1 MFHFRA
7 HLVIVCLYRG
17 VHHIDPGVGSHTKA
31 LQAEPRNSS
40 SWPRALIPAAIQKA
54 TKGRMY
60 IDLTPEQKALRET
73 LRRYFD
79 ELMTPERRASLRGM
93 EGGGSYRETIRQIGK
108 DGWLGIGWPKEVGGG
123 GRTMIEQMIFLEEQ
137 RRSGAPFPFVTVST
151 VGPALMALGSEDQK
165 AEYLP
170 RILAGECHFSIGY
183 SEPGAGTDLASLS
196 TRAEAVGDDY
206 VINGTKMF
214 TSGANDTDYIWLA
227 TRTDPE
233 APKHKG
239 ITIFIVPS
247 DSPGFST
254 SLIHTLGGSA
264 TAMSYYENVRV
275 PKENIVGGLNGGWK
289 LITTQLNHERIG
301 LAAFGSACYSRTEK
315 VIVWA
320 RDTEFADGQRMIDL
334 AWVQHNL
341 AEVYVRTE
349 AMKLLNWR
357 MASQLEAGQLNPA
370 DASAVKVYGT
380 EAVLEIYRLLQ
391 EIVGPSALVS
401 TGSPAA
407 QINGEI
413 EMESRVATINTFG
426 GGVNEIQREIVS
438 MAGLR
443 MPRVPR

>member
-1 MFHFRA
+1 
-7 HLVIVCLYRG
+7 
-17 VHHIDPGVGSHTKA
+17 
-31 LQAEPRNSS
+31 
-40 SWPRALIPAAIQKA
+40 
-54 TKGRMY
+54 MY
-60 IDLTPEQKALRET
+60 IDLSPEQKALRAT
-73 LRRYFD
+73 LRNYF
-79 ELMTPERRASLRGM
+79 ERLMTPERRATMSGM
-93 EGGGSYRETIRQIGK
+93 EGGTTYRETIRQIGK
-108 DGWLGIGWPKEVGGG
+108 DGWLGVGWPKEYGGG
-123 GRTMIEQMIFLEEQ
+123 GRTMVEQMIFLEEQ

-151 VGPALMALGSEDQK
+151 VGPALMALGSEEQK
-165 AEYLP
+165 AEFLP

-183 SEPGAGTDLASLS
+183 SEPGAGTDLASL
-196 TRAEAVGDDY
+196 TTAAVQDGDDW

-227 TRTDPE
+227 TRTDPD

-239 ITIFIVPS
+239 ITIFIVPA
-247 DSPGFST
+247 DSKGFTT

-301 LAAFGSACYSRTEK
+301 LAAYSSVCYARTER
-315 VIVWA
+315 VIEWA
-320 RDTEFADGQRMIDL
+320 RDTEKPDGGRMLDL
-334 AWVQHNL
+334 PWVQHNL
-341 AEVYVRTE
+341 AEVFARIE

-357 MASQLEAGQLNPA
+357 MATELEKGHLNPA

-380 EAVLEIYRLLQ
+380 EVVLEVYRLLQ
-391 EIVGPSALVS
+391 EIVGPSALVAA
-401 TGSPAA
+401 GSPAA
-407 QINGEI
+407 GIDGEI
-413 EMESRVATINTFG
+413 EHEARAATINTFG